1 MQFKFKFIVGE
12 TAFEIADEASTVQEF
27 FEKVSFWQELPT
39 QGPNG
44 ETDLAFH
51 YRKTPNEGY
60 EYYSLVSKKAGM
72 EFRFGQPKKEPG
84 VLFPKGWAK
93 VEWGQDRPEEI
104 DQQGRQSEQNGRKP
118 ETEQQD
124 RSRQSE
130 QNGRKPESS
139 GRKQENGSDS
149 KPAQK
154 ANSTTF
160 WAYQKAQGIAKV
172 TASEIIEAN
181 TNNNVTD
188 WSRALQQLQQAG

>member
-12 TAFEIADEASTVQEF
+12 TAIEIADEASTVQEF

-84 VLFPKGWAK
+84 VLFPKGWSK
-93 VEWGQDRPEEI
+93 IEWGQDRPDEI
-104 DQQGRQSEQNGRKP
+104 
-118 ETEQQD
+118 EQQD

-130 QNGRKPESS
+130 QDGRKPESS

-188 WSRALQQLQQAG
+188 WSRAFQQLQQAG